1 MLMQQKDLTWT
12 ADAFE
17 KGLLKYTHFDSQHAS
32 RTYNS
37 ESRRE
42 FIVTEKQKQIA
53 DRDSDHARVNLE
65 EITQDIVL

>member
-12 ADAFE
+12 AGAFE
-17 KGLLKYTHFDSQHAS
+17 KSLLKYTHFDSQHAS

-42 FIVTEKQKQIA
+42 CIVTENRNKSLTETRIM
-53 DRDSDHARVNLE
+53 LE
-65 EITQDIVL
+65 SI